1 MVTTAKKV
9 AAITVRDVNPRSMS
23 DERRDHERID
33 IQMPTRI
40 WLAEEY
46 KGKPIEF
53 EGHAR
58 TRNIAIGGTFLESS
72 YLLPLGF
79 PVNLEIHL
87 DPGEALVARGEV
99 VHTVS
104 FEESATES
112 GMGVIFTEVDAEN
125 RERLLRF
132 FVSDRIREFY
142 TERFIV
148 EFPHLANV
156 LSLQDVALVLNLWE
170 DRDNRLMALKKSVP
184 TQVTAGKKKR

>member
-1 MVTTAKKV
+1 MA
-9 AAITVRDVNPRSMS
+9 

-40 WLAEEY
+40 WLAEDY
-46 KGKPIEF
+46 KGRSIEF

-72 YLLPLGF
+72 YLLPLRF
-79 PVNLEIHL
+79 PLNLEIQL
-87 DPGEALVARGEV
+87 DHGEALVARGEI

-142 TERFIV
+142 TDRFIV

-156 LSLQDVALVLNLWE
+156 LSLQDIALVLNLWE
-170 DRDNRLMALKKSVP
+170 DRDNRLLALKKAAPS
-184 TQVTAGKKKR
+184 QLAAGKRKR